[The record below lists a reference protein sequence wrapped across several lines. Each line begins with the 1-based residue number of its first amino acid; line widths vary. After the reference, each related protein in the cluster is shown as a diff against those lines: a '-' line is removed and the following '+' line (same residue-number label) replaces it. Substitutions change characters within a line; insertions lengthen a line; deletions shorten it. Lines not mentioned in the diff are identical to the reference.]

1 MSKIKGKPRFTP
13 LNINA
18 TTLNELADELEAVK
32 SELQALRA
40 SISTAATQA
49 VKQKEKEAPKQES

>member
-1 MSKIKGKPRFTP
+1 MSKSKPRFTP
-13 LNINA
+13 VNINA

-40 SISTAATQA
+40 SISTVATQA
-49 VKQKEKEAPKQES
+49 GKHKEKEKEPPKQES